1 MSDETTKEQPD
12 ARPFEER
19 VLAALTDLQIG
30 FTNFDKR
37 LAALEAKSYDT
48 KPIWERALAEIVEVS
63 RKVDLM
69 ERHMKVMRDDI
80 HNMRADG
87 VGFHTRLEK
96 LEAINS

>member
-1 MSDETTKEQPD
+1 MNEDKTKEQPD

-19 VLAALTDLQIG
+19 VLAAITEMRAD
-30 FTNFDKR
+30 FNAR
-37 LAALEAKSYDT
+37 LEKLEAKSFDT

-87 VGFHTRLEK
+87 VGFEDRLSK
-96 LEAINS
+96 LESM

>member
-1 MSDETTKEQPD
+1 MSEEKTKDQNG

-19 VLAALTDLQIG
+19 VLAAITEMRAD
-30 FTNFDKR
+30 FNAR
-37 LAALEAKSYDT
+37 LERLEAKSYDT